1 MRILFDVFLT
11 NHLILEGEQIIEQKD
26 GTGNNIRI
34 ALYIVGSFLL
44 FLFALELMSSSLR
57 HLGKDVIDT
66 IVFATANPF
75 TGLFIGL
82 LITAMLQSSS
92 TTTSLTVALVASG
105 SITIEN
111 ATPVI
116 MGANVGTT
124 ITSTIVSLGFINK
137 KSEFRRAV
145 SAGTYHDIFNILT
158 VIILFPFEYHYGFLS
173 STAEGIS
180 SLFHTSSEPVLPT
193 PSSHFWLSF
202 NPITNLVIKILP
214 NAFFMV
220 VLALVLLFAS
230 ILLFRR
236 VISNLLNA
244 RRPEAFS
251 RFFFK
256 SPLKSFAW
264 GLVTTAA
271 IRSSTI
277 TTSVVVPIVAKRIVK
292 LKQAAPFIMG
302 ANVGTT
308 VTAFVAA
315 LLYANN
321 ADSLSIAIVHFLFN
335 CIGVLIFFPFSL
347 LRKVPISLANA
358 MGKLTLQYRLAGFV
372 YLLTTFF
379 FLPFSLIF
387 FSQGSIQSVEVT
399 YEEFGATGQTRYR
412 LLTQFNRR
420 TQNGE
425 WMRFNQPGDENA
437 LPDVIYPITLKNNTL
452 FIGKSMFLFNRPGFC
467 WDGEDEKGAY
477 QSCIETVLPSMEI
490 SNIRFDSVYVCR
502 VVYNNP
508 VDSMIHRYYVSA
520 PYKIY
525 LQHLV
530 TTPKETTTVLEK
542 VIGFETR

>member
-1 MRILFDVFLT
+1 M
-11 NHLILEGEQIIEQKD
+11 ESEQIIEHKER
-26 GTGNNIRI
+26 TRNNIRI
-34 ALYIVGSFLL
+34 ALYIAGSFLL
-44 FLFALELMSSSLR
+44 FLFALDLITFSLQ
-57 HLGKDVIDT
+57 HLGKNVINT

-105 SITIEN
+105 SITLEN

-116 MGANVGTT
+116 MGANIGTT

-137 KSEFRRAV
+137 KNEFRRAV
-145 SAGTYHDIFNILT
+145 SAGTYHDFFNILT
-158 VIILFPFEYHYGFLS
+158 VIILFPLEYNYEFLS
-173 STAEGIS
+173 STAEAIS
-180 SLFHTSSEPVLPT
+180 GVFSTSSETAVPG

-202 NPITNLVIKILP
+202 NPIISFVMRLIP
-214 NAFFMV
+214 SPFFFV
-220 VLALVLLFAS
+220 VLGLLLLFSS

-236 VISNLLNA
+236 LISNLLNA
-244 RRPEAFS
+244 RLPETFS

-256 SPLKSFAW
+256 SPLKSFTW
-264 GLVTTAA
+264 GLITTAA

-277 TTSVVVPIVAKRIVK
+277 TTSVVVPIVAKKIVK

-321 ADSLSIAIVHFLFN
+321 TDTLSIAIVHFLFN
-335 CIGVLIFFPFSL
+335 CIGVLIFFPLSL
-347 LRKVPISLANA
+347 LRKVPIALASSV
-358 MGKLTLQYRLAGFV
+358 GKLTLKYRLAGFL

-387 FSQGSIQSVEVT
+387 FSQGSIQRMEVT
-399 YEEFGATGQTRYR
+399 YEEFDEMGKTQYR
-412 LLTQFNRR
+412 LLTQFNNR
-420 TQNGE
+420 TQSGK
-425 WMRFNQPGDENA
+425 WMRFNQTEDDNA
-437 LPDVIYPITLKNNTL
+437 LPNVIWPITIKNKTL
-452 FIGKSMFLFNRPGFC
+452 FIGNKMFLFNKPGFC
-467 WDGEDEKGAY
+467 WDGEDEKGTY

-490 SNIRFDSVYVCR
+490 SSMRFDSVYVCR
-502 VVYNNP
+502 VVYHNP
-508 VDSMIHRYYVSA
+508 ADSLVHRYYISA

-525 LQHLV
+525 LQHKV
-530 TTPKETTTVLEK
+530 TTPQETTKVLAK
-542 VIGFETR
+542 VVALETR

>member
-1 MRILFDVFLT
+1 
-11 NHLILEGEQIIEQKD
+11 LESEQITQQD
-26 GTGNNIRI
+26 RTRNNVRI
-34 ALYIVGSFLL
+34 ALYIVASFLL
-44 FLFALELMSSSLR
+44 FLFALELMTSSLQ
-57 HLGKDVIDT
+57 HLGKNVINT

-105 SITIEN
+105 SITLEN

-137 KSEFRRAV
+137 KNEFRRAV
-145 SAGTYHDIFNILT
+145 SAGTYHDFFNILT
-158 VIILFPFEYHYGFLS
+158 VIILFPLEYNYEFLS
-173 STAEGIS
+173 STAEAIAG
-180 SLFHTSSEPVLPT
+180 LFYTSSGPAVPGPT
-193 PSSHFWLSF
+193 SHFWLSF
-202 NPITNLVIKILP
+202 SPIIDLITGIIP
-214 NAFFMV
+214 SPFFLV
-220 VLALVLLFAS
+220 VLGLILLFTS

-236 VISNLLNA
+236 LISNLLDA
-244 RRPEAFS
+244 KMPEAFS

-256 SPLKSFAW
+256 SPLKSFTW
-264 GLVTTAA
+264 GLITTAA

-308 VTAFVAA
+308 VTAFFAA
-315 LLYANN
+315 LLYASN
-321 ADSLSIAIVHFLFN
+321 ADTLSIAIVHFLFN
-335 CIGVLIFFPFSL
+335 CIGVLVFFPLSV
-347 LRKVPISLANA
+347 LRKVPIALASA
-358 MGKLTLQYRLAGFV
+358 MGKLTLKYRLAGFV

-387 FSQGSIQSVEVT
+387 FSQGSIQSLEVT
-399 YEEFGATGQTRYR
+399 YEESQATGSTRYR

-420 TQNGE
+420 TQSGE
-425 WMRFNQPGDENA
+425 WMRFNQTEDENA

-467 WDGEDEKGAY
+467 WDGEGEQGTY
-477 QSCIETVLPSMEI
+477 QSCIETVLPSLEI

-502 VVYNNP
+502 VVYDNMT
-508 VDSMIHRYYVSA
+508 DSLIHRYYISA

-525 LQHLV
+525 LKHEV
-530 TTPKETTTVLEK
+530 TTPQEITTVLEK
-542 VIGFETR
+542 VVSFESR